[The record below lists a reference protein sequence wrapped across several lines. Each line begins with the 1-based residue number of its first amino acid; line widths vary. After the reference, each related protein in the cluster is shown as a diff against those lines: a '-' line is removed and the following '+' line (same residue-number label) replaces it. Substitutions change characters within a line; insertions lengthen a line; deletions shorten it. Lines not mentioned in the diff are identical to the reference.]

1 MSRKS
6 TDNRQENYNKY
17 TSNSAPL
24 LSKVGATSFSEKEPI
39 VRRNSTDRNQK
50 KVSHE
55 QRLSNEHEASHQRKL
70 LHDQELSNVRME
82 SSKESPKEN

>member
-24 LSKVGATSFSEKEPI
+24 LSKVVSTSTNEKEPV
-39 VRRNSTDRNQK
+39 VRRKSIDRNQK

-55 QRLSNEHEASHQRKL
+55 QRLSNEHEAAHQRKI
-70 LHDQELSNVRME
+70 LHDQELSRVR
-82 SSKESPKEN
+82 SESP